1 MVRAKRLFATLFAS
15 ALLVVGV
22 AAPSASAQVPE
33 DTTII
38 LTGGLIN
45 VTVGDVTI
53 LDNANI
59 AVAAAICDVNV
70 NVLSLQLQE
79 EGEVVCEPSASTGG

>member
-1 MVRAKRLFATLFAS
+1 MVRTKRLFATLFAS

-33 DTTII
+33 NTTIT

-53 LDNANI
+53 LEDVNI

-70 NVLSLQLQE
+70 NVLSNQLQE
-79 EGEVVCEPSASTGG
+79 EGEVVCEPSAGAGD